1 MGMRILVLSLVA
13 ALALGTGAAVAQA
26 GSTLAVTQASSS
38 AAVPQADSAVIV
50 GHAGLPPTVVRAGA
64 PVVVGQAGT
73 AVPSPMPSPV
83 STIHIKNF
91 AYVPDSVTI
100 PVGSTVKFVED
111 DEVPHTVTASD
122 GSFDSGN
129 LNQKQ
134 SWTHTFTKAGT
145 YTYYCAYHTY
155 MKGKIVIVQ

>member
-1 MGMRILVLSLVA
+1 MRILVLSLVA

-26 GSTLAVTQASSS
+26 RSTLAVAQAATPASGAQAGSPATAVQPGSPALGQPGSS
-38 AAVPQADSAVIV
+38 IV
-50 GHAGLPPTVVRAGA
+50 VAQAGA
-64 PVVVGQAGT
+64 PA
-73 AVPSPMPSPV
+73 PSPMPSPV

-111 DEVPHTVTASD
+111 DETPHTVTASD

-134 SWTHTFTKAGT
+134 TWTHTFAKAGT
-145 YTYYCAYHTY
+145 YAYYCAYHTY
-155 MKGKIVIVQ
+155 MKGKVVIVP